1 MDKPEATRRIV
12 QWANK
17 LNQFDIEYQL
27 RTAIKAQALASFIAE
42 FTSPEHEDIQGELW
56 TIHTNGS
63 STQKRGRSGVIIILQ
78 SGDILKCVIQLK
90 FPINNNEAGY
100 KTILMGLRIA

>member
-17 LNQFDIEYQL
+17 LNQFDIEYRL

-42 FTSPEHEDIQGELW
+42 FTSPEHKDVQGEL
-56 TIHTNGS
+56 
-63 STQKRGRSGVIIILQ
+63 
-78 SGDILKCVIQLK
+78 
-90 FPINNNEAGY
+90 
-100 KTILMGLRIA
+100 

>member
-17 LNQFDIEYQL
+17 LNQFDIEYRL
-27 RTAIKAQALASFIAE
+27 RTAIKAQALAGFIAK

-63 STQKRGRSGVIIILQ
+63 STQKRGRSDVVIILP
-78 SGDILKCVIQLK
+78 SRDILKYVIQLK
-90 FPINNNEAGY
+90 FPVTNNEA
-100 KTILMGLRIA
+100 